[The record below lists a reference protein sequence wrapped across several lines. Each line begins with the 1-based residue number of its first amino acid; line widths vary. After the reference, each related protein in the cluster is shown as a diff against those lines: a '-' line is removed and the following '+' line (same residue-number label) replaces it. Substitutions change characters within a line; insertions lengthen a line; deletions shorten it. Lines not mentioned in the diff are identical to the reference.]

1 MPYFP
6 HMQRVEEEE
15 RAEEAAGARITVRKR
30 KGKGGKV
37 AGRQAKLT
45 GASDSGNSMKETQ
58 PSPFAEVVDPVIPE
72 FCTERK
78 KPVGRGRGKVKSEP
92 QVEGKDTSEDDPK
105 QTKLPVEVSK
115 VKVEGKSKKTTSE
128 KSGVAQAKKR
138 KVTEML
144 ESFEISSGEGE
155 GEGEEEEIE
164 KKSLRER
171 IQLRKTKITDYTE
184 AVCSGAESAG
194 SEYDWKSRSDDEF
207 GVDTAPIKKAK
218 TAGGGGKS
226 SEVPVE
232 GGPKDPQPVLGEGTT
247 MEESKK
253 TDVAAKP
260 KQPASKPAAKSR
272 KVASLAS
279 SSTESSGEKKT
290 VLGKKSRVVVHDLH
304 SDEES
309 DDDISSGSNSY
320 APPTKKK
327 PATEV

>member
-1 MPYFP
+1 
-6 HMQRVEEEE
+6 
-15 RAEEAAGARITVRKR
+15 
-30 KGKGGKV
+30 
-37 AGRQAKLT
+37 
-45 GASDSGNSMKETQ
+45 
-58 PSPFAEVVDPVIPE
+58 
-72 FCTERK
+72 
-78 KPVGRGRGKVKSEP
+78 
-92 QVEGKDTSEDDPK
+92 
-105 QTKLPVEVSK
+105 
-115 VKVEGKSKKTTSE
+115 
-128 KSGVAQAKKR
+128 
-138 KVTEML
+138 ML

-327 PATEV
+327 PATETAKSHPQSRQRKTATAKPTKPPASRAAAKPKKVAIVASSSTESSGEKQKKTVLGKKSRAAVHDIHSDEESVYSIHSASGSDIDEPPTKMAATETGRSRPKRGQRVQYNLISDDSDDSDFMA